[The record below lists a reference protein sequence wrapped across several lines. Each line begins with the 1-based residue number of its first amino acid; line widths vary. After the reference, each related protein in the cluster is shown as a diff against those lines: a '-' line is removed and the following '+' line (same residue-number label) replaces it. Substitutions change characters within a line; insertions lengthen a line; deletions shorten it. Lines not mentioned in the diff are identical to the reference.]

1 MSRTSPSFCS
11 ALCATP
17 GPPSA
22 GGGAGGGGG
31 RGGGGGGGV
40 GGVAGGGREGGLAAA
55 GIGERTLGSVRWID
69 GPGTMPSRGRAKR
82 LPCRALRILSRI
94 PFLARACP
102 ALMHDDRP
110 APQRRRARPHPERF
124 RLP

>member
-17 GPPSA
+17 APPWA
-22 GGGAGGGGG
+22 GLAAAAAGA
-31 RGGGGGGGV
+31 
-40 GGVAGGGREGGLAAA
+40 REGALAAA
-55 GIGERTLGSVRWID
+55 GIGERTLRSVRWLD
-69 GPGTMPSRGRAKR
+69 GAGALESRGREKR
-82 LPCRALRILSRI
+82 VPGRALRILSRI

-110 APQRRRARPHPERF
+110 APQRRRARPHP
-124 RLP
+124 

>member
-1 MSRTSPSFCS
+1 MSRPRPGFFR

-17 GPPSA
+17 APPWA
-22 GGGAGGGGG
+22 GLAA
-31 RGGGGGGGV
+31 
-40 GGVAGGGREGGLAAA
+40 VAARAREGALAAA
-55 GIGERTLGSVRWID
+55 GIGERTLGSVRWIE
-69 GPGTMPSRGRAKR
+69 GPGTMQRRGREKR

-124 RLP
+124 R